1 MFLARRNLFQNKTRL
16 ALSVAGVALAIMLIL
31 ILNGFRDGLYRRFAA
46 YLDHAPGAVIVA
58 QAGVNNF
65 LTATSLLPPGTI
77 EAARQEPGVAT
88 VTPLISQI
96 AIYDDRN
103 GTKRSAYLVG
113 YDPALGG
120 GPWRLVDGREPQTD
134 DELVMDRV
142 NADQQGL
149 ALGDTL
155 TIMGRRFT
163 VVGRSAE
170 TLTWTGG
177 YIFARRS
184 ALAGLLL
191 APDAASHLLVTP
203 APGVAPETVRDRLRA
218 LPGTTVLL
226 KGDVIANDRT
236 LFSRILDPP
245 LRMMVAIALLVG
257 TLVVGLIIYTATVER
272 QREYGVLK
280 ALGASNGLL
289 YRAVTA
295 QALIAAGVGA
305 VVGIA
310 LAVAVGRLI
319 MAVRPQFLISLEPTA
334 VGGALLAGLAMALLA
349 ALGPARTIAH
359 LAPADVFRR

>member
-1 MFLARRNLFQNKTRL
+1 MFLAGRNLFQNKTRL
-16 ALSVAGVALAIMLIL
+16 VLSVAGVALAIMLIL
-31 ILNGFRDGLYRRFAA
+31 ILTGFRDGLYRRLAA
-46 YLDHAPGAVIVA
+46 YLDHAPGSVIVA

-65 LTATSLLPPGTI
+65 LAASSLLPPGTI
-77 EAARQEPGVAT
+77 EAARQVPGVAS

-96 AIYDDRN
+96 AIYDDRG

-120 GPWRLVDGREPQTD
+120 GPWRLVDGREPQAD
-134 DELVMDRV
+134 DEVVMDRV
-142 NADQQGL
+142 NADQQGV

-155 TIMGRRFT
+155 TIMGRQFT

-170 TLTWTGG
+170 TMTWTGG
-177 YIFARRS
+177 YLFARRS

-191 APDAASHLLVTP
+191 APDAASHLLVSP
-203 APGVAPETVRDRLRA
+203 APGVAPETVRDRLRE
-218 LPGTTVLL
+218 LPGTTALL
-226 KGDVIANDRT
+226 KRDVIANDRA
-236 LFSRILDPP
+236 LFARIFDPP
-245 LRMMVAIALLVG
+245 LRLMVAIALLVG
-257 TLVVGLIIYTATVER
+257 TLVVGLVIYTATVER

-280 ALGASNGLL
+280 ALGARNGLL

-295 QALIAAGVGA
+295 QALVASGAGA
-305 VVGIA
+305 VVGVA

-319 MAVRPQFLISLEPTA
+319 MGVRPQFLVSLEPAA
-334 VGGALLAGLAMALLA
+334 VGGALLAGLVMALLA